1 MLNRW
6 RWGSLQR
13 SPRPP
18 SWIQGVLLLRLLLL
32 REEEEREGEQPIQ
45 NAATTP
51 TMFTIVIDPALPLSN
66 LLMNFRE
73 YVLKLLVP

>member
-18 SWIQGVLLLRLLLL
+18 SWIQGVLLLR
-32 REEEEREGEQPIQ
+32 EEEEREGEQPIQ

-51 TMFTIVIDPALPLSN
+51 TMFIIVIDPALPLSN